1 MKIHKVFNHRKFRC
15 ENHSTLKGRIS
26 GCLDSHVDMDT
37 ARRGG
42 YGFHSPPHTKPGS
55 QMRPGTRQG
64 QPDLHPVPAA
74 RPSRVHQVGKE
85 KHCPL
90 PRGPPCQAEGAGG
103 RGGGDGAGDALT
115 YGVV

>member
-55 QMRPGTRQG
+55 QMRPRTRQG
-64 QPDLHPVPAA
+64 QPDLHLVPAA

-90 PRGPPCQAEGAGG
+90 PRGHPAKLRGQEGEVAATG
-103 RGGGDGAGDALT
+103 LET
-115 YGVV
+115 H